1 VGEQVKRTV
10 WNGRAACIACALA
23 LAALG
28 STALAQGDAKPDG
41 KQEPKPEAHFDPKQK
56 WRIDPYTK
64 NKPDALE
71 KAGYLSFGPFPFG
84 QLGAKEI
91 TTDDVEKTLP
101 YLQIHWIETKHFRIG
116 IELPA
121 WSVPELPEI
130 KAKIRKELERLAEK
144 LPGINTHARVLDPWL
159 RAHLFAQRCEDIYAK
174 FMQLAGVK
182 DEDFPQDPSKVII
195 TPGARYM
202 GQGPFLG
209 MKQKYL
215 LMLFEKEASFLTYM
229 TKYLGRTTH
238 FGQRWHCKDVSC
250 ILFTVGSECY
260 DGKLKDDTHLH
271 CCVAFN
277 VAHNLLDGYRYYSY
291 DLPVWIREGIG
302 HWFERRVDPHY
313 NDFDQNEGS
322 PADMAMDWH
331 WEPKVRAL
339 VTNGGKFASF
349 PEVFNWRDFGNIAA
363 NDHMAIWSRVDFMM
377 HQGPEKWAVFL
388 NQIKGRVTKEWLPD
402 QTDLVG
408 ASREAI
414 QKAYGFS
421 VLQFDEKWVE
431 WVKATYPSQ

>member
-1 VGEQVKRTV
+1 VGEQVKRTRGRFP
-10 WNGRAACIACALA
+10 WYGRRAACIACALA

-28 STALAQGDAKPDG
+28 STALAQ
-41 KQEPKPEAHFDPKQK
+41 EPKAEARQDPKQK

-71 KAGYLSFGPFPFG
+71 KAGYVSFGPFPFG
-84 QLGAKEI
+84 QHGAKEI
-91 TTDDVEKTLP
+91 PSDDVEKTLP
-101 YLQIHWIETKHFRIG
+101 YLQIRWIETKHFRLG
-116 IELPA
+116 IDLPA
-121 WSVPELPEI
+121 WSVTEDPEV
-130 KAKIRKELERLAEK
+130 KAKVRKELERLAEK
-144 LPGINTHARVLDPWL
+144 IPNVNPKTRTLDPWL
-159 RAHLFAQRCEDIYAK
+159 RAHLFAQRCEDIYAE
-174 FMQLAGVK
+174 FLQLAGVK
-182 DEDFPQDPSKVII
+182 DEDFPADPSKVII
-195 TPGARYM
+195 TPGGRYM

-215 LMLFEKEASFLTYM
+215 LMLFEKEPSFLTYM
-229 TKYLGRTTH
+229 TTYLGRTTH
-238 FGQRWHCKDVSC
+238 FSQRWHCKDVSA
-250 ILFTVGSECY
+250 ILFTTATECY
-260 DGKLKDDTHLH
+260 QGKLKDDCNLH
-271 CCVAFN
+271 SEIAFN
-277 VAHNLLDGYRYYSY
+277 ISQNLLDGYRYYSY

-302 HWFERRVDPHY
+302 HWFQRRVWPRY
-313 NDFDQNEGS
+313 NSFDQNEGS
-322 PADMAMDWH
+322 PADMVMDWH

-349 PEVFNWRDFGNIAA
+349 PEAFSWRDFGNITA
-363 NDHMAIWSRVDFMM
+363 NDHMAIWSRIDFMM
-377 HQGPEKWAVFL
+377 HQGPEKWGAFI

-421 VLQFDEKWVE
+421 VLQFDEKWAE